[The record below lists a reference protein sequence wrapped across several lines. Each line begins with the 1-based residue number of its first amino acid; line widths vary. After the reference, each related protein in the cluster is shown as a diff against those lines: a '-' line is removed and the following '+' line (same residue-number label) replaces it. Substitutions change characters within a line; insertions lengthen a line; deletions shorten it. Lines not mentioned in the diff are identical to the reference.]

1 MFPATLDEILN
12 NLILEDR
19 TLRTFRRAIGFGQY
33 IRKDLLP
40 LLIHVKDDNKITNAS
55 KIIDTTIKILVNLTI
70 PVECLISTD
79 ALSRTSIGRHTIFEI
94 NKMLLSS
101 KEAFVD
107 TRSTKAV
114 LDHMQFVVE
123 RGNKL
128 EVEQCDSINNC
139 LLLLR
144 NILHIPETRTREIGN
159 CPLAHSSMQN
169 QILWNLFTQSVDKIL
184 IHLMSCPQKVS
195 K

>member
-1 MFPATLDEILN
+1 MVI
-12 NLILEDR
+12 EDR

-40 LLIHVKDDNKITNAS
+40 LLIHVKDDYKIKNSS
-55 KIIDTTIKILVNLTI
+55 KILDVTIKILVNLTI
-70 PVECLISTD
+70 PVECLISTE

-94 NKMLLSS
+94 NKMLLNS

-107 TRSTKAV
+107 SKSTKAV
-114 LDHMQFVVE
+114 LEHMKFVVE
-123 RGNKL
+123 KGTKL
-128 EVEQCDSINNC
+128 EIEQCDSINNC

-144 NILHIPETRTREIGN
+144 NILHIPENRNQVSN

-169 QILWNLFTQSVDKIL
+169 QILWNLFTQSIDKLL
-184 IHLMSCPQKVS
+184 IHLMSCPQKVCEAFES
-195 K
+195 IN